1 MELYNWTGIIIGF
14 LVSLILIFYPGSKN
28 NGNLILGFSF
38 FCLTHA
44 LLTSELYRSQL
55 MLEFPH
61 FSRTGNFS
69 AYLIAPLF
77 FLFVKKI
84 IYREENEGSW
94 KWLILIPSFGYAVDY
109 LPYFSLSASEKV
121 EIIRSQQLNY
131 DHFLF
136 REGIF
141 FPDEFHFFFRQI
153 WLLVFMVLVIKLL
166 WKNKNQLNREESNLN
181 RYIFNFLVFITAAF
195 CLAILPGFF
204 RFIDRWA
211 GFTVEIQT
219 MTVSSALIGAGVF
232 LVFNPRLLYGFY
244 WSGSIKEKIEIK
256 EIEPIKSAS
265 HIQTEELEELC
276 DQVTNFVQSQ
286 KLYLKQGI
294 TINDLSKELNIP
306 VYKISPAINMCYDT
320 NFNQWINQFRI
331 EEFDRLIQQGEHER
345 LTLDG
350 IASKCGF
357 SNRTTFI
364 SAFKKIKGDTPSHYL
379 KNISLT

>member
-1 MELYNWTGIIIGF
+1 
-14 LVSLILIFYPGSKN
+14 
-28 NGNLILGFSF
+28 
-38 FCLTHA
+38 
-44 LLTSELYRSQL
+44 
-55 MLEFPH
+55 
-61 FSRTGNFS
+61 
-69 AYLIAPLF
+69 
-77 FLFVKKI
+77 
-84 IYREENEGSW
+84 
-94 KWLILIPSFGYAVDY
+94 
-109 LPYFSLSASEKV
+109 
-121 EIIRSQQLNY
+121 
-131 DHFLF
+131 
-136 REGIF
+136 
-141 FPDEFHFFFRQI
+141 
-153 WLLVFMVLVIKLL
+153 
-166 WKNKNQLNREESNLN
+166 
-181 RYIFNFLVFITAAF
+181 
-195 CLAILPGFF
+195 
-204 RFIDRWA
+204 
-211 GFTVEIQT
+211 
-219 MTVSSALIGAGVF
+219 MTISSALIGAGVF

-320 NFNQWINQFRI
+320 NFNQWINKFRI